1 MKRLASIFVF
11 LLSFNVEAM
20 EPQRSAGS
28 SALPAEIAAVKITE
42 KLGEKVDIHGLRFR
56 DEQGQAVTLS
66 QYFAAGKPVIL
77 MLVYYKCPG
86 ICNYLLNGFTN
97 SIRSLDWSIGN
108 QFQVVTLSINPDE
121 GPELASGKKETYI
134 RKYSRLDTEK
144 GWHWLT
150 GSEDQIGKLANQI
163 GFGYQLDPKTNEY
176 AHGSALFILAPDGM
190 ISRVLYGI
198 DFPSKDLKLSLL
210 EASDGKV
217 GSIFERVWMLCYQYD
232 PMTRGY
238 GLQALR
244 VVQAGGILTIILL
257 AAFLFWFWRRER
269 KEKLWAD

>member
-1 MKRLASIFVF
+1 
-11 LLSFNVEAM
+11 M
-20 EPQRSAGS
+20 EPTKSAE
-28 SALPAEIAAVKITE
+28 SAQLPADVAAVKITE
-42 KLGEKVDIHGLRFR
+42 KLGEKVDIKGLRFR
-56 DEQGQAVTLS
+56 DEHGVEVPLT
-66 QYFAAGKPVIL
+66 QYFEAGKPVIL
-77 MLVYYKCPG
+77 MMVYYKCPG

-97 SIRSLDWSIGN
+97 SIRSLDWSIGD
-108 QFQVVTLSINPDE
+108 QFQVVTVSINPQE
-121 GPELASGKKETYI
+121 GPDLALGKKETYI
-134 RKYSRLDTEK
+134 KKYSRLDASL

-150 GSEDQIGKLANQI
+150 GTEDQIKKLTDQL
-163 GFGYQLDPKTNEY
+163 GFGYALDPKTKEY
-176 AHGSALFILAPDGM
+176 AHGSALFVLSPEGM

-198 DFPSKDLKLSLL
+198 DFPNKDLKLSLL

-244 VVQAGGILTIILL
+244 VVQAGGVLTIILL

-269 KEKLWAD
+269 KEKVWAD

>member
-1 MKRLASIFVF
+1 MLRLATIAI
-11 LLSFNVEAM
+11 LLAAFKAEAL
-20 EPQRSAGS
+20 EPQKAAESAQ
-28 SALPAEIAAVKITE
+28 LPADVAAVKITE
-42 KLGEKVDIHGLRFR
+42 KLGEKVDISGLRFK
-56 DEQGQAVTLS
+56 DEHGVEVPLS
-66 QYFAAGKPVIL
+66 KFFEAGKPVI
-77 MLVYYKCPG
+77 MMMVYYKCPG

-97 SIRSLDWSIGN
+97 SIRSLDWSIGD
-108 QFQVVTLSINPDE
+108 QFHVVTVSINPLE
-121 GPELASGKKETYI
+121 GPELALAKKETYLQ
-134 RKYSRLDTEK
+134 KYSRLDASL

-150 GSEDQIGKLANQI
+150 GSEDQIKKLSDQL
-163 GFGYQLDPKTNEY
+163 GFGYALDPKTKEY
-176 AHGSALFILAPDGM
+176 AHGSALFVLAPDGM

-198 DFPSKDLKLSLL
+198 DFPNKDLKLSLL

-244 VVQAGGILTIILL
+244 VVQAGGVLTIILL

-269 KEKLWAD
+269 KEKVWVD